1 MSVDDARVAPP
12 GPDWATRRIPPGHA
26 PVWVRIAG
34 EWRKGRIVEWVRYIG
49 REHEWEAVIAAVGP
63 QDLPWQGRYRFDGE
77 SIRPRHDDI
86 APGE

>member
-1 MSVDDARVAPP
+1 
-12 GPDWATRRIPPGHA
+12 
-26 PVWVRIAG
+26 
-34 EWRKGRIVEWVRYIG
+34 VRYIG